1 MANLNRHVGF
11 CRESELSKKLRKLK
25 STAKK
30 QKLKDWAIDVR
41 EVKALYDGVPRFRLE
56 LSWEKD

>member
-30 QKLKDWAIDVR
+30 QKLKNWALDVR
-41 EVKALYDGVPRFRLE
+41 EVKALHDGVPRFRLE